1 MKLEV
6 LVATMNQSDC
16 QLAEKMN
23 MCGAGKE
30 YGVILANQANRNE
43 IVQEELH
50 GTPVKMIS
58 TTTKGVGLNRNI
70 ALLASTAEV
79 VLFADDDVTYYDGFQ
94 EQVCEEFKK
103 NSKADVI
110 IFSLHVTKNGQI
122 IRTVN
127 GKRKRLYLWNA
138 LKFGTCVI
146 AVRKNSLL
154 KNRICFSQLFGGG
167 CMYSSG
173 EDSLFIGD
181 CLKSG
186 LRIYA
191 CDFVLGKCAKD
202 TSTWF
207 SGYHNKFF
215 YDKGVLIACMFPR
228 MKGIMKWYFAL
239 RFLKLS
245 ELSFKEIMNQINAGM
260 KGYKNLNVYSGK

>member
-30 YGVILANQANRNE
+30 YGVVLANQANRNE
-43 IVQEELH
+43 IIQEELH

-70 ALLASTAEV
+70 ALLVSTAEIL
-79 VLFADDDVTYYDGFQ
+79 LFSDDDVVYYDGFQ
-94 EQVCEEFKK
+94 ERVYEEFRK

-110 IFSLHVTKNGQI
+110 IFSMHITRDGKIIKISNGES
-122 IRTVN
+122 
-127 GKRKRLYLWNA
+127 KRLYLWNA
-138 LKFGTCVI
+138 LKFGTYVVAI
-146 AVRKNSLL
+146 RRNAIL

-167 CMYSSG
+167 CIYSSG
-173 EDSLFIGD
+173 EDSLFIYD
-181 CLKSG
+181 CIKKG

-191 CDFVLGKCAKD
+191 CDFILGKCAKD

-207 SGYHNKFF
+207 SGYHHKFF
-215 YDKGVLIACMFPR
+215 YDKGIFIACMFPR
-228 MKGIMKWYFAL
+228 MKVLMKWYFAL
-239 RFLKLS
+239 RFLKLT
-245 ELSFKEIMNQINAGM
+245 ELSFKQIMDQINAGIR
-260 KGYKNLNVYSGK
+260 GYEDLNIYSDK